1 MGTVIERPK
10 RRKKG
15 GEGAGVDL
23 LYTLKGYADDGSAET
38 ALLAGS
44 PGTYSGLIRK
54 SWSIDELGS
63 SNWEATVTYS
73 KAGPLQSQTKDPPE
87 TGYSEFTFD
96 LKGGTQHIQ
105 QSIVTVQAYAAAT
118 AVVPDFGYAIGVS
131 RNGNSISVDGC
142 DVVVPELAYSETHY
156 IAAASVTNAYVQA
169 LKSLTGKT
177 NDSPFKGFAI
187 GEVLFLGAS
196 GSQRGTADWR
206 IDFSFKISENVTGK
220 TIGDITGV
228 DKPGHAYLWVLY
240 EDVEDTAAKTLV
252 RRPSAVYVE
261 QVYESADF
269 SGLGIGT

>member
-23 LYTLKGYADDGSAET
+23 LYTLKGYSDETAAET

-44 PGTYSGLIRK
+44 PGTYTGLIRK

-63 SNWEATVTYS
+63 NNWEATVTYS

-87 TGYSEFTFD
+87 TGYSEFAFD

-105 QSIVTVQAYAAAT
+105 QSIATASYAAAG
-118 AVVPDFGYAIGVS
+118 VVPDFKFAIGIS

-142 DVVVPELAYSETHY
+142 DVVVPEFAYSETHY
-156 IAAASVTNAYVQA
+156 ISAASVTNAYVQA

-196 GSQRGTADWR
+196 GSQRGSSDWR

-220 TIGDITGV
+220 TIGDITGI
-228 DKPGHAYLWVLY
+228 DKPGHAYLWVLS

-269 SGLGIGT
+269 SLLGIGT